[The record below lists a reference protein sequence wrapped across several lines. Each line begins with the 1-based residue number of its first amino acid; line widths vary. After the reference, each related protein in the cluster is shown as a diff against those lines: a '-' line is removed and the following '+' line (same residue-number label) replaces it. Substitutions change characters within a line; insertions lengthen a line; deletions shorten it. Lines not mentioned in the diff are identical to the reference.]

1 MHWQMTQNIYDDPA
15 FFEGYSKLGR
25 SVEGLAGAAEW
36 PALRALLPAMRGLS
50 VLDLGC
56 GYGWFCR
63 WAREQGASSVLG
75 LDVSEKMLDRARS
88 SSAEP
93 AITYAKADLEKLDLP
108 EASFDLAYSSLAFH
122 YIEDLRGLLENIHR
136 ALVPGAQLVF
146 SIEHPIYM
154 APQNP
159 GWSID
164 AQGRKTWPVDSYQ
177 REGARITNWLAD
189 DVVKQHR
196 TMGTLL
202 NHLIGAGFTIA
213 HVQEWGP
220 TDEEVAA
227 RPELAEER
235 ERPMML
241 LVSASR

>member
-1 MHWQMTQNIYDDPA
+1 
-15 FFEGYSKLGR
+15 
-25 SVEGLAGAAEW
+25 
-36 PALRALLPAMRGLS
+36 
-50 VLDLGC
+50 
-56 GYGWFCR
+56 
-63 WAREQGASSVLG
+63 
-75 LDVSEKMLDRARS
+75 
-88 SSAEP
+88 
-93 AITYAKADLEKLDLP
+93 
-108 EASFDLAYSSLAFH
+108 
-122 YIEDLRGLLENIHR
+122 
-136 ALVPGAQLVF
+136 
-146 SIEHPIYM
+146 M

-159 GWSID
+159 GWLID
-164 AQGRKTWPVDSYQ
+164 ENGRKTWPVDSYQ

-189 DVVKQHR
+189 GVVKQHR

-202 NHLIGAGFTIA
+202 NHLIGAGFAIA

>member
-1 MHWQMTQNIYDDPA
+1 M
-15 FFEGYSKLGR
+15 
-25 SVEGLAGAAEW
+25 AGSAAGHVSR
-36 PALRALLPAMRGLS
+36 ALRPFSVSTYLKRCSTAQDRRLPTR
-50 VLDLGC
+50 
-56 GYGWFCR
+56 
-63 WAREQGASSVLG
+63 
-75 LDVSEKMLDRARS
+75 RS
-88 SSAEP
+88 L
-93 AITYAKADLEKLDLP
+93 TQKADLEKLDLP
-108 EASFDLAYSSLAFH
+108 EARFDLAYSSLAFH
-122 YIEDLRGLLENIHR
+122 YIEDLPGLLENIHR
-136 ALVPGAQLVF
+136 ALVAGAKLVF

-159 GWSID
+159 GWLID

-189 DVVKQHR
+189 GVVKQHR

-202 NHLIGAGFTIA
+202 NHLIAADFTIA
-213 HVQEWGP
+213 HVREWGP

-241 LVSASR
+241 LVSAASR